1 MLLYPRLFYSYFV
14 SQIHYFSNFLGNFKM
29 KPPFLIFA
37 PGWHKIMDSIE
48 VNRVDFNA
56 VLDMVKSQPE
66 SALSGT
72 SLSLIERCHVQRL
85 ALTLRCATNFVQFY
99 YWVSW
104 ICRSCPITQESGDT
118 LSPLSENGFVFVLFT
133 FLYKT
138 MHARLNNLSFWIYES
153 TLLSFTSS

>member
-104 ICRSCPITQESGDT
+104 ICNISWTRVALSLRSQET
-118 LSPLSENGFVFVLFT
+118 LWAHFQKMAL
-133 FLYKT
+133 FLYYLHFCTKLC
-138 MHARLNNLSFWIYES
+138 MQD
-153 TLLSFTSS
+153 